1 MNAGSRA
8 AVAAVACLGLTGS
21 WAALSLASAQTPPP
35 ATITQPDGPPPVPS
49 PSPPPAVAA
58 RPPLIAE
65 SGDPGNVDEVV
76 LPEKP
81 TLALSGRSGWDNGLA
96 SLRDAFATLEA
107 ELKRLGI
114 APAGRPIAV
123 FTQTADDD
131 FRFDAMIPV
140 APPPDP
146 KPAPGGEMRFAVTP
160 SGKAY
165 RFVHKGGYED
175 IDTTYETITTYL
187 EAKDIVARDVF
198 AEEFLND
205 VSDPADPSL
214 EINIYVQ
221 PK

>member
-1 MNAGSRA
+1 MNARSRA
-8 AVAAVACLGLTGS
+8 AIGAVACLGL
-21 WAALSLASAQTPPP
+21 AAIAPLFPVLAQAPP
-35 ATITQPDGPPPVPS
+35 AATLTQPGGPPPS
-49 PSPPPAVAA
+49 PSPPPAAVVA
-58 RPPLIAE
+58 RPPLVAE
-65 SGDPGNVDEVV
+65 PGDPGNVDEVI

-81 TLALSGRSGWDNGLA
+81 TLALSGRSGWDNGLK
-96 SLRDAFATLEA
+96 SLRGAFATLEA
-107 ELKRLGI
+107 ELKRLGME
-114 APAGRPIAV
+114 PAGRPIAV

-131 FRFDAMIPV
+131 FHFDAMIPV
-140 APPPDP
+140 AAPPDP
-146 KPAPGGEMRFAVTP
+146 KPAPGGEMRFATTP

-187 EAKDIVARDVF
+187 EAKDIAARDVF

-205 VSDPADPSL
+205 VADPADASL